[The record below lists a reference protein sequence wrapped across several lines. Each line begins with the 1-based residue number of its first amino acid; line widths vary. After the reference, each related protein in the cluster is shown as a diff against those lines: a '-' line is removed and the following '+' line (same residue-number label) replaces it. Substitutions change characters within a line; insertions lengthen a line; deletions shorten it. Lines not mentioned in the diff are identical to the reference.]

1 MLTVESG
8 CELETNVED
17 GAILV
22 LEVLIFEVIWEG
34 LMDVASVRG
43 PVTVTEDV
51 IGGVTA
57 VSVMSDSVDMPIDEE
72 GRDVFIVA
80 G

>member
-1 MLTVESG
+1 
-8 CELETNVED
+8 
-17 GAILV
+17 
-22 LEVLIFEVIWEG
+22 
-34 LMDVASVRG
+34 MDVASVRG

-51 IGGVTA
+51 IGGVTS
-57 VSVMSDSVDMPIDEE
+57 VSVMSYSVDMPIDEE